1 MVFWLKVA
9 RELTSS
15 FVKRCGII
23 HNLYHLGSAEDLRPH
38 LLLAHTLAGFIAPA
52 PSTSFEESAG
62 FLFALGD
69 ARNCSERGIPVTS
82 WAFLPL
88 FELLV
93 VPSVIIAESLSLPWT
108 PSSK

>member
-23 HNLYHLGSAEDLRPH
+23 HNLYHLGSAEELRPH

-88 FELLV
+88 FELLMV
-93 VPSVIIAESLSLPWT
+93 SHVIT
-108 PSSK
+108 SKF